1 MSQQPESPAPVVAPA
16 VVAPVAPASP
26 APARQETIGD
36 KIRPFVIGGLSG
48 MFATSVIQPIDTVK
62 VRIQIL
68 GEGAKKSGAAIST
81 NPLTVG
87 RQILREE
94 GVGSLYKG
102 LDAGLVRQATYST
115 TRLGVYS
122 YLFERTKRETGSVS
136 FLQKLWISCLAGFT
150 GALVGTPAD
159 LALVRFQADATMP
172 VAERRNYKHVG
183 DAFSRIVKEEGFFSL
198 WKGSTPTIFRALA
211 LNMMMLTSND
221 EIKES
226 LTRWKGL
233 AKPDQTCVLTASAI
247 SGFLS
252 SFVSLPFDNLKT
264 KLQKQKPQADG
275 TLIYKSFFDCFT
287 KTVKNEGFTGLWIG
301 FFPTYYIRIAPHIMM
316 TLIVQDFLTKK
327 FTPKKSH

>member
-1 MSQQPESPAPVVAPA
+1 MSQSPAPSQTPAPTPAPVVPPKPA
-16 VVAPVAPASP
+16 ATT
-26 APARQETIGD
+26 ETWGD

-48 MFATSVIQPIDTVK
+48 MFATCIVQPIDTVK

-68 GEGAKKSGAAIST
+68 GEGKKSGAQIST

-87 RQILREE
+87 RQILSQE

-122 YLFERTKRETGSVS
+122 YLFERKKREAGSVS
-136 FLQKLWISCLAGFT
+136 FGQKLWISSFAGFT

-159 LALVRFQADATMP
+159 LALVRFQADATLP
-172 VAERRNYKHVG
+172 AAERRNYKHVG
-183 DAFSRIVKEEGFFSL
+183 DAFGRIIKEEGFFSL
-198 WKGSTPTIFRALA
+198 WKGSTPTICRALA

-221 EIKES
+221 EIKET
-226 LTRWKGL
+226 LTKWKGL
-233 AKPDQTCVLTASAI
+233 SKPDQTCVLTASAI

-252 SFVSLPFDNLKT
+252 SFVSLPFDNVKT
-264 KLQKQKPQADG
+264 KMQKQKPLPDG
-275 TLIYKSFFDCFT
+275 TLPYKNFLDCFG
-287 KTVKNEGFTGLWIG
+287 KTIKNEGISGLWIG
-301 FFPTYYIRIAPHIMM
+301 FFPTYYIRIAPHIMI

-327 FTPKKSH
+327 FTPKKH